1 MKIKLKEFLPK
12 KILPRLLL
20 IFFIPLILTQA
31 LAIYFFYEKH
41 WEKITTRFSN
51 IASNNITLITK
62 DYINNGY
69 QSAEDLA
76 RKFYSS

>member
-31 LAIYFFYEKH
+31 LAIYFFMKSIG
-41 WEKITTRFSN
+41 KKLQQDF
-51 IASNNITLITK
+51 LIL
-62 DYINNGY
+62 
-69 QSAEDLA
+69 LA
-76 RKFYSS
+76 II

>member
-20 IFFIPLILTQA
+20 IFFIPLILTQV

-41 WEKITTRFSN
+41 WEKVTTRFSN
-51 IASNNITLITK
+51 IASNNMATFIV
-62 DYINNGY
+62 
-69 QSAEDLA
+69 
-76 RKFYSS
+76 